1 MGIVR
6 SADFDL
12 SKYSE
17 ETVFILDTNIL
28 YFVHSGY
35 YLPTDPKCVCYSNL
49 IQNIMSNGRTIV
61 VSALNLQELLFG
73 IEGKEYKRYLSTNG
87 INKNSYSKKDYRKN
101 GTERQNLKT
110 KLKTIIAEIS
120 NAYTLLDGQI
130 YGGQVRD
137 YAEQL
142 EMHHYDQIDYIL
154 VDNMLEREDVVF
166 ISDDTDFQF
175 DNRIELI
182 TA

>member
-6 SADFDL
+6 ATDFDL

-17 ETVFILDTNIL
+17 ETTFILDTNIL

-35 YLPTDPKCVCYSNL
+35 YLPTDPKCICYSNL

-61 VSALNLQELLFG
+61 VSALNVQELLFG
-73 IEGKEYKRYLSTNG
+73 IEGKEYKRYLSANG
-87 INKNSYSKKDYRKN
+87 ISKNSYTKKDYRN
-101 GTERQNLKT
+101 NLAERQNLKA
-110 KLKTIIAEIS
+110 KLKTVIAEIS
-120 NAYTLLDGQI
+120 MAYTLVDGQI
-130 YGGQVRD
+130 NCGQVD
-137 YAEQL
+137 NYADQL
-142 EMHHYDQIDYIL
+142 EAHHYDPVDYIL
-154 VDNMLEREDVVF
+154 VDNMLARGNVVF

>member
-6 SADFDL
+6 AADFDL

-17 ETVFILDTNIL
+17 ETTFILDTNIL

-35 YLPTDPKCVCYSNL
+35 YLPTDPKCICYSNL
-49 IQNIMSNGRTIV
+49 IQNIMSSGRTIV
-61 VSALNLQELLFG
+61 VSALNVQELLFG
-73 IEGKEYKRYLSTNG
+73 IEGKEYNRYLSTNG
-87 INKNSYSKKDYRKN
+87 ISKYSYTKKDYRKN
-101 GTERQNLKT
+101 LAERQNLKT
-110 KLKTIIAEIS
+110 KLNTVIAEIS
-120 NAYTLLDGQI
+120 TAYTLADGQI
-130 YGGQVRD
+130 NCSQVYN
-137 YAEQL
+137 YADQL
-142 EMHHYDQIDYIL
+142 ETHRYDPIDYIL
-154 VDNMLEREDVVF
+154 VDNMLAQGNVVF

>member
-6 SADFDL
+6 STDFDI

-17 ETVFILDTNIL
+17 ETLFILDTNIL

-35 YLPTDPKCVCYSNL
+35 YLPTDPKCICYSNL
-49 IQNIMSNGRTIV
+49 IQNIISNGRTIV

-73 IEGKEYKRYLSTNG
+73 IEGKEYKRYLSANG
-87 INKNSYSKKDYRKN
+87 ISKNSYSKKDYRKN
-101 GTERQNLKT
+101 TVERQNLKM
-110 KLKTIIAEIS
+110 KLKTVIAEIS

-130 YGGQVRD
+130 YGGQVKD
-137 YAEQL
+137 YADQL
-142 EMHHYDQIDYIL
+142 EMHHYDPIDYIL
-154 VDNMLEREDVVF
+154 VDNMLEQRNVVF

>member
-6 SADFDL
+6 ATDFDL

-17 ETVFILDTNIL
+17 ETIFVLDTNIL

-35 YLPTDPKCVCYSNL
+35 YLPTDPKCICYSNL
-49 IQNIMSNGRTIV
+49 IQNIITNGRKII

-73 IEGKEYKRYLSTNG
+73 IENKEYYRYIAANG
-87 INKNSYSKKDYRKN
+87 ISKKAFTKKDYRKN
-101 GTERQNLKT
+101 LAERQNLKA
-110 KLKTIIAEIS
+110 KIKTVIAEIS
-120 NAYTLLDGQI
+120 NTYTLIDGQI
-130 YGGQVRD
+130 CSDQVKC
-137 YAEQL
+137 YADKL
-142 EMHHYDQIDYIL
+142 EIHRYDPIDYVL
-154 VDNMLEREDVVF
+154 VDSMLVQGSIVF

>member
-6 SADFDL
+6 AADFDL

-17 ETVFILDTNIL
+17 DTVFVLDTNIL

-35 YLPTDPKCVCYSNL
+35 YLPTDAKCICYSNL
-49 IQNIMSNGRTIV
+49 IQDIISNGRKVT

-73 IEGKEYKRYLSTNG
+73 IENKEYFRFLNSKG
-87 INKNSYSKKDYRKN
+87 ISRSSFSKKDYRKDLS
-101 GTERQNLKT
+101 ERQSLKT
-110 KLKTIIAEIS
+110 KLKTVITEITNS
-120 NAYTLLDGQI
+120 YALMDGQI
-130 YGGQVRD
+130 SGEQVKSFAD
-137 YAEQL
+137 NL
-142 EMHHYDQIDYIL
+142 ESHRYDPIDYIL
-154 VDNMLEREDVVF
+154 VDTMLVEGNVVF

-175 DNRIELI
+175 DSRIDLI